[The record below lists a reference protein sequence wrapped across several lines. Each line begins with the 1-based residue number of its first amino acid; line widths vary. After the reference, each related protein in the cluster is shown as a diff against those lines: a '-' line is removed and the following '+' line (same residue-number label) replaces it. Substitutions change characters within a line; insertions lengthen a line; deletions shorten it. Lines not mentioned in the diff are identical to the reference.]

1 MKNISIILLA
11 ILFSCTCYAQNINVP
26 TYKKQGDL
34 VAVTTYHED
43 GSIKEQGFYKD
54 KKLHGEWN
62 MYNQDGIKIAKANY
76 INGDKSGVWMFFTD
90 GVVTEVNYSENKIAS
105 VHKWNEDSK
114 VAVK

>member
-1 MKNISIILLA
+1 MKNISIYLFVL
-11 ILFSCTCYAQNINVP
+11 LFSFASFAQDTNEP
-26 TYKKQGDL
+26 TYEKQGDL